1 MNLSNDKDTRK
12 VSGQY
17 LLPEEVHTIQ
27 DFLSP
32 HPPKSSNKTLGL
44 ITSLREI
51 PGIEPNKH
59 HYVNAISKIQI
70 VGFSKQID
78 ARKKKLETEPIKR
91 DLKDINQVQCLVLDL
106 EKIRKLEYLLDFL

>member
-32 HPPKSSNKTLGL
+32 HPPKSSNKTLGP

-91 DLKDINQVQCLVLDL
+91 LK
-106 EKIRKLEYLLDFL
+106 RY

>member
-1 MNLSNDKDTRK
+1 MSTFAKLLKLMNLSNDKDTRK

-44 ITSLREI
+44 ITSLQEI
-51 PGIEPNKH
+51 PGIEPGTEPH
-59 HYVNAISKIQI
+59 HYVNAISKNPDC
-70 VGFSKQID
+70 GFFQTNRCKEKETGNR
-78 ARKKKLETEPIKR
+78 ANKKRLKR
-91 DLKDINQVQCLVLDL
+91 
-106 EKIRKLEYLLDFL
+106 Y